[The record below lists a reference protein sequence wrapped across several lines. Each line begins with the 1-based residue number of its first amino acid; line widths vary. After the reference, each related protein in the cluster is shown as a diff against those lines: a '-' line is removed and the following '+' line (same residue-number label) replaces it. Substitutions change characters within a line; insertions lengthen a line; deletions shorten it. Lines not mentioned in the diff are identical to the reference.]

1 MVDSKIGNVSTFMD
15 QAVNRKDVA
24 ISSFKVLLFKALVV
38 TNTPPF
44 GLENNVEVHVDNVF
58 H

>member
-24 ISSFKVLLFKALVV
+24 ISSFKV
-38 TNTPPF
+38 
-44 GLENNVEVHVDNVF
+44 
-58 H
+58 